1 MPVYISS
8 LIIVSAFFMF
18 VQSIFFIAYR
28 KYKTLLL
35 LLVHACTYCLPY
47 NTPIL
52 KSLHW
57 LPVKYCINFKL
68 CCITHRTLSL
78 GELHYL
84 NSLLILRLNCHS
96 FCSFSFYPLLSLFFN
111 KMSMVSALLL
121 ILHHFFGTM
130 YLILFILHLRTCLL
144 KKTSKHIF
152 NHAFST

>member
-78 GELHYL
+78 GEIHYL
-84 NSLLILRLNCHS
+84 NSLLILRLNSHS

-111 KMSMVSALLL
+111 EMSNGFCSFAYTAPFFWNYVLNTVHSAP
-121 ILHHFFGTM
+121 T
-130 YLILFILHLRTCLL
+130 HLSF
-144 KKTSKHIF
+144 KKNFKTYF
-152 NHAFST
+152 